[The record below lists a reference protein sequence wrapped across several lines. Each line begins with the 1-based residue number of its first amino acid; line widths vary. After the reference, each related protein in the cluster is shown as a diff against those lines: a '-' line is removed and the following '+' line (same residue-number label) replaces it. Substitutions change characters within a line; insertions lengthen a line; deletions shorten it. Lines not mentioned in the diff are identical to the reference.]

1 MRQQQSVDLGDGN
14 VAIIKELD
22 VLSIWK
28 MLPLLKNTGDE
39 DIDLLSLFEE
49 KWQDLLPILMPC
61 VELPEGVELGYGDF
75 ENIALAFLQ
84 VNQSFLDRASKLLG
98 IDLSALA
105 SSLINKSKTS
115 GAGA

>member
-1 MRQQQSVDLGDGN
+1 MRQQQSVDLGDN
-14 VAIIKELD
+14 HVVVVKELD

-61 VELPEGVELGYGDF
+61 VGK
-75 ENIALAFLQ
+75 ALLH
-84 VNQSFLDRASKLLG
+84 
-98 IDLSALA
+98 ALCFC
-105 SSLINKSKTS
+105 
-115 GAGA
+115 